1 MNGRPLCIEN
11 LNNTVPAI
19 LEAWFPG
26 TTTGDAVADVLF
38 GDYNPSG
45 RLAITFPRAEGQIP
59 AYYNYKRSGRP
70 GDMERSSTVRHIDV
84 PNAPLYPFGYGL
96 GYTSF
101 SYSKPFTDKESYTR
115 RDTVNVYVDVT
126 NTGARDGEETVQVYV
141 SDLVASV
148 VRPVMELKGFAKVFL
163 RAGETR
169 RVKVCIDPLSLG
181 FYNAD
186 MDYVVED
193 GLFDIHVGH
202 DSADYG
208 TTRIKIE
215 N

>member
-1 MNGRPLCIEN
+1 
-11 LNNTVPAI
+11 
-19 LEAWFPG
+19 
-26 TTTGDAVADVLF
+26 
-38 GDYNPSG
+38 
-45 RLAITFPRAEGQIP
+45 
-59 AYYNYKRSGRP
+59 
-70 GDMERSSTVRHIDV
+70 MERSSTVRHIDV

-101 SYSKPFTDKESYTR
+101 SYGKPFTDKESYTR

-148 VRPVMELKGFAKVFL
+148 VRPVMELKGFAKVYL

-169 RVKVCIDPLSLG
+169 RVKVSIDPLSLG

-202 DSADYG
+202 DSADYD

>member
-1 MNGRPLCIEN
+1 MS
-11 LNNTVPAI
+11 
-19 LEAWFPG
+19 
-26 TTTGDAVADVLF
+26 
-38 GDYNPSG
+38 YS
-45 RLAITFPRAEGQIP
+45 
-59 AYYNYKRSGRP
+59 
-70 GDMERSSTVRHIDV
+70 
-84 PNAPLYPFGYGL
+84 
-96 GYTSF
+96 SF
-101 SYSKPFTDKESYTR
+101 SYGKPFTDKESYTR

-126 NTGARDGEETVQVYV
+126 NTSGTDGEETVQVYV

-148 VRPVMELKGFAKVFL
+148 VRPVMELKGFAKVYL

-169 RVKVCIDPLSLG
+169 RVKVSIDPLSLG

-215 N
+215 INSI